1 MQLGKQEH
9 LQKLQE
15 WHLAYGIVVCMIVKK
30 ILRMM
35 KNQITIIQARY
46 FVVLMHHIFMK
57 VSRLDTPNI
66 QHVNLNNT

>member
-35 KNQITIIQARY
+35 KNQVTIIQVRY
-46 FVVLMHHIFMK
+46 FAVLMHHTFMK
-57 VSRLDTPNI
+57 VSRLDILNI
-66 QHVNLNNT
+66 QDVNSNNI